1 MIRILL
7 IALFSITFI
16 LSKEFPIKTIEL
28 SGPITDRKQEISGM
42 DWYNDNLFLLPEN
55 QGGFLFYDNKIRDK
69 K

>member
-16 LSKEFPIKTIEL
+16 LSKEFAIKTIEL

-42 DWYNDNLFLLPEN
+42 DWYNDNLFLL
-55 QGGFLFYDNKIRDK
+55 
-69 K
+69 